1 MLELHKIFLLVRFF
15 NLISSKKGLKAK
27 ISCFCTWFFC
37 LTPVGLE
44 CSRSRK
50 TASFLTSHTLKNTKI
65 HGVSRME
72 RKRGKC
78 RKSSIFEGKLQVFI
92 SYRYLSEIKVVCSI
106 TRLYYSPFYS
116 LFLPFFVLEIF
127 KFKFKYDKV
136 FVRYSASI
144 SFEKPWRGGGEGRG
158 RG

>member
-1 MLELHKIFLLVRFF
+1 
-15 NLISSKKGLKAK
+15 
-27 ISCFCTWFFC
+27 
-37 LTPVGLE
+37 
-44 CSRSRK
+44 
-50 TASFLTSHTLKNTKI
+50 
-65 HGVSRME
+65 ME

-106 TRLYYSPFYS
+106 THLYYSPFYS

-144 SFEKPWRGGGEGRG
+144 SFEKPWRGGGGGWQREGGGGSRVCS
-158 RG
+158 

>member
-1 MLELHKIFLLVRFF
+1 
-15 NLISSKKGLKAK
+15 
-27 ISCFCTWFFC
+27 
-37 LTPVGLE
+37 
-44 CSRSRK
+44 
-50 TASFLTSHTLKNTKI
+50 
-65 HGVSRME
+65 ME

-106 TRLYYSPFYS
+106 THLYYSPFYS

-144 SFEKPWRGGGEGRG
+144 SFEKPWRGEGGEEVGEG
-158 RG
+158 